1 MTKEQV
7 TSKAVSHLKITKAAA
22 DQFLWRFVVL
32 RALRVSHKGWKR
44 ISSVGKS
51 SDVLIPGYWLER
63 PWLLCCQK
71 AGMDSRCWWFNSGAS
86 LRKEQQ
92 LGNKYWFYYQLSA
105 NKFCNIQLVMLP
117 RGPQM
122 MVFLPFPPPPA
133 GCCHQYSLICGL
145 FFSFLRNEKA
155 GWKVL
160 WRAGLLKMMNCPRDR
175 TLPEGVTIIPVLLH
189 QLWSHFHSCLSLW
202 EAVHHD

>member
-1 MTKEQV
+1 MSREVTGFQRCNSGEKTVRLSVVTSGVKDPLSDHHYCISFMTKEQV

-63 PWLLCCQK
+63 LWLLCCQK
-71 AGMDSRCWWFNSGAS
+71 ARMDSWCWWFNSGAS

-105 NKFCNIQLVMLP
+105 NKFCNIQLVTLP

-122 MVFLPFPPPPA
+122 MVFLPF
-133 GCCHQYSLICGL
+133 
-145 FFSFLRNEKA
+145 FSP
-155 GWKVL
+155 
-160 WRAGLLKMMNCPRDR
+160 LLAA
-175 TLPEGVTIIPVLLH
+175 VT
-189 QLWSHFHSCLSLW
+189 STASF
-202 EAVHHD
+202 AVFSSVF